1 MRILKILCTQASN
14 DDHDPDFMDIA
25 TQRYFDN
32 VDANKT
38 LWSGFWPV
46 SMSAQ
51 SNTPSGGNLPIS
63 PIRLKI

>member
-1 MRILKILCTQASN
+1 MRIFGILYTKASD
-14 DDHDPDFMDIA
+14 DDHDTDLMDIPP
-25 TQRYFDN
+25 QWYFDN

-38 LWSGFWPV
+38 LWFGFWPV

-63 PIRLKI
+63 PIRLKF